1 MSMTQR
7 STGNALALER
17 FRDVGQQRLNA
28 LERGERGIL
37 GTMDHHDGFNGV
49 GCFVGILAYL
59 YVTVSIFMIANKT
72 GTDNAWFAFV
82 PILNIVLLLQI
93 GDRPIWWILLMF
105 IPLVNIVMGV
115 LVWMAV
121 AEARGKPSWMGLL
134 MIVPGVNLILM
145 GYLAFSR

>member
-1 MSMTQR
+1 
-7 STGNALALER
+7 
-17 FRDVGQQRLNA
+17 
-28 LERGERGIL
+28 
-37 GTMDHHDGFNGV
+37 MDHHDGFNGV